1 MANFS
6 DKLFAKADKWLADY
20 KTQPKKE
27 AEKKALAANAQGGIL
42 YSDGSF
48 VAPSDYSEAEA
59 KDLKRVLA
67 QMYIND
73 AIKENKRSV
82 GGVKEELKGIMPDFR
97 DIAFGEDLD
106 GNMWYEA
113 VWEK

>member
-48 VAPSDYSEAEA
+48 VIPSDYSEAEA
-59 KDLKRVLA
+59 KDLKKILTG
-67 QMYIND
+67 MYID
-73 AIKENKRSV
+73 EAIKERKDSV
-82 GGVKEELKGIMPDFR
+82 RGVERELYRIIPEFGGIRIDKDFDDNMVYEPIWKE
-97 DIAFGEDLD
+97 
-106 GNMWYEA
+106 
-113 VWEK
+113 